1 MTSVESVRV
10 GVAGGEETWQPV
22 GVLLPS
28 PTFLLPR
35 AVVCLV
41 AARSRKVH
49 G

>member
-1 MTSVESVRV
+1 MTSVESVSV
-10 GVAGGEETWQPV
+10 GVVGGEETWQPV
-22 GVLLPS
+22 GVLPPS
-28 PTFLLPR
+28 PTFLLLL